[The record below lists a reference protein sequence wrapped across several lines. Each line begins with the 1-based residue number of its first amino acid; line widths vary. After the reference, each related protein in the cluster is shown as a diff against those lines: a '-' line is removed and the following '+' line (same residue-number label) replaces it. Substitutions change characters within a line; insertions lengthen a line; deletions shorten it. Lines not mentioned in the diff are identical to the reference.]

1 MRENGLIQGRLEGNV
16 RLELEVIR
24 KTLANSQASKEACV
38 LKEQKGKKKKK
49 NQTTGGFSFNKPRR
63 GRARASD
70 ARQLA
75 AVCSVCHKAVD
86 HKRGATH
93 NKHISSTI
101 WKKSFFRVKQ

>member
-49 NQTTGGFSFNKPRR
+49 IRR
-63 GRARASD
+63 QEDLVSINRGEEEPGRATPGSLPQYVQCAIK
-70 ARQLA
+70 QWI
-75 AVCSVCHKAVD
+75 
-86 HKRGATH
+86 T
-93 NKHISSTI
+93 NKEPHITNTFPQQFGRNP
-101 WKKSFFRVKQ
+101 FFV

>member
-49 NQTTGGFSFNKPRR
+49 KSDDRR
-63 GRARASD
+63 
-70 ARQLA
+70 
-75 AVCSVCHKAVD
+75 
-86 HKRGATH
+86 
-93 NKHISSTI
+93 I
-101 WKKSFFRVKQ
+101 

>member
-63 GRARASD
+63 GRARATTPGSLPQYVQC
-70 ARQLA
+70 AIKQWI
-75 AVCSVCHKAVD
+75 
-86 HKRGATH
+86 T
-93 NKHISSTI
+93 NEEPHITNTFPQQFGRNP
-101 WKKSFFRVKQ
+101 FFV

>member
-49 NQTTGGFSFNKPRR
+49 IRRQEDLVSINRGEEEPGQRRQAACRSMFSVP
-63 GRARASD
+63 
-70 ARQLA
+70 
-75 AVCSVCHKAVD
+75 
-86 HKRGATH
+86 
-93 NKHISSTI
+93 
-101 WKKSFFRVKQ
+101 